1 MNKNR
6 KIYKCKKCG
15 NIDYFYG
22 HVSES
27 GKVHISQYED
37 GQLSWAYMLSDDD
50 AYSEVTPEVCSCS
63 VCQSSE
69 IEKISFSNINLD
81 LNNIKIK
88 GHKV

>member
-22 HVSES
+22 YVSEG

-50 AYSEVTPEVCSCS
+50 AYSEVTPEVCS

-69 IEKISFSNINLD
+69 IEEIRFSNINLD

-88 GHKV
+88 GRKV